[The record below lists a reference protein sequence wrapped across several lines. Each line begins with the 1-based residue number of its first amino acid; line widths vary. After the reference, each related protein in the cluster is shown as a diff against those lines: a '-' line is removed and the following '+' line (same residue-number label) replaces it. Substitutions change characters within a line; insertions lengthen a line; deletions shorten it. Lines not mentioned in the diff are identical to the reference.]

1 MTIMPRSSLESF
13 VEAYGKAISSG
24 DLERVADSWELPALV
39 LSDQGTTAVN
49 TKEEVMGFFDKAA
62 ASYRSQGRTSTIG
75 EIIGKEYLTKNIVA
89 VDVRWPSF
97 DDQGKAK
104 AVEMS
109 HYLLRIGDDG
119 KPRIQVALTRS
130 VG

>member
-1 MTIMPRSSLESF
+1 MSRTSLETF
-13 VEAYGKAISSG
+13 IENYGRALSSS
-24 DLERVADSWELPALV
+24 DLEKIADCWEVPASI
-39 LSDQGTTAVN
+39 LSEQKAVAVN
-49 TKEEVMGFFDKAA
+49 SREEVMSFFEQACA
-62 ASYRSQGRTSTIG
+62 TYRAQGRTSTIG
-75 EIIGKEYLTKNIVA
+75 EIISKEYLTKNIVA

-109 HYLLRIGDDG
+109 HYLLRVGDDG

>member
-1 MTIMPRSSLESF
+1 MPRNSLESF
-13 VEAYGKAISSG
+13 VEAYGKAISSS
-24 DLERVADSWELPALV
+24 DLKRIADSWELPALV
-39 LSDQGTTAVN
+39 LSDQGTKVVN
-49 TKEEVMGFFDKAA
+49 TKEEVMGFFEKAA
-62 ASYRSQGRTSTIG
+62 ASYKSQGRMSTIG
-75 EIIGKEYLTKNIVA
+75 EIVSKEYLTRNIVA
-89 VDVRWPSF
+89 LDVRWPTF

>member
-1 MTIMPRSSLESF
+1 MSRISLETF
-13 VEAYGKAISSG
+13 IEAYGKAISSD
-24 DLERVADSWELPALV
+24 DLERAADSWEIPALV
-39 LSDQGTTAVN
+39 LSDQGTTSVN
-49 TKEEVMGFFDKAA
+49 TKEEVMGFFEKAS

-89 VDVRWPSF
+89 LDVRWPSF
-97 DDQGKAK
+97 DVHGKAK

-119 KPRIQVALTRS
+119 KPRIQVALTRL